1 MIPCKN
7 IYFIHD
13 DGTAELRCGD
23 HCILLDVCDV
33 DMVSEFQWS
42 IGTHGYATS
51 GCGEKQIL
59 LHRMV
64 AGAKDGE
71 MVDHIN
77 RNKLD
82 NRRSNLRIC
91 SFRQNIMN
99 REKLVSGNNPYKG
112 VCRLSDG
119 CWQAQIRCNN
129 RAVYLGRFHDVSD
142 AAKAYDAAA
151 RELFGEFAYLNF
163 PNCTDYPRTHIKHH
177 RKLTWDE
184 AASIRYL
191 YESGMSISELA
202 KMYEHSYSAIQ
213 RIVHYRTFK
222 EAKHG

>member
-1 MIPCKN
+1 MMPCKN

-77 RNKLD
+77 RNKMD

-129 RAVYLGRFHDVSD
+129 RAVYLGRFHDVCD

-177 RKLTWDE
+177 RKLSWDE